1 MVFGF
6 FIFIFYLIFLMNCLE
21 NADYQNRELNT
32 WGTVL
37 RMSAETPSSAGH
49 CVSEVG
55 KSPSIFLKVALTSFG
70 FQKQGAK

>member
-6 FIFIFYLIFLMNCLE
+6 FYFLFNFLMNCLE

-37 RMSAETPSSAGH
+37 RMSTETPSSAGH

-55 KSPSIFLKVALTSFG
+55 KSPSIFLKVSLTSSG